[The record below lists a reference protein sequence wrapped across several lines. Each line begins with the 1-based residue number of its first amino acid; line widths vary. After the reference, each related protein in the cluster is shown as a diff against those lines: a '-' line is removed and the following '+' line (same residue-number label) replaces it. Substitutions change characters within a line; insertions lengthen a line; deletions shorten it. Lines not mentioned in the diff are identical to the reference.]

1 MIKTETSYTMTGL
14 AENIGY
20 ENSTDGLPSFPMS
33 VPGSAHTVPPPLMPF
48 NIFPDPAADMLNR
61 MKSAASESCA
71 CESDAH
77 VPDSHGY
84 KVADIFRLYW
94 KDYQAGSPVTER
106 QSKAVYDILNC
117 RTGAFG
123 YSISACDNC
132 GHTETF
138 PNSCRNSHC
147 PECQGLNRNEWVNAR
162 LDDLLPV
169 PYHHA
174 VFTLPDKIFPF
185 CLYNQKTV
193 YDLLFASAAETLKEF
208 GYDTKWL
215 GGKTGF
221 FMVLHTWGQ
230 LLTAH
235 PHVHCVIPA
244 GAYNEEISEWVHPV
258 YEKNCFLFPVRALSK
273 VFRGKFI
280 HGLKAVFDKGALEFP
295 GELAPLEC
303 KGRFEAYL
311 DNLVSTDWVVYS
323 KAPFSGAEAAVRYVG
338 RYTFRVAVSSA
349 RIVTIDNGVIR
360 FKFKNYK
367 KLKDALNY
375 KDIWEVAELP
385 ADVFIRRFLYHILP
399 KSYHRIRH
407 YGFLGGGSKALRQE
421 IWEYLVF
428 EEEAGVLEIKT
439 ESYAGTPCPECEN
452 GVLLPIVVIDG
463 SGRIIQGG
471 FSELAA
477 FRAVKRDTFEA
488 EKTAW
493 DTS

>member
-1 MIKTETSYTMTGL
+1 MINS
-14 AENIGY
+14 AENVGC
-20 ENSTDGLPSFPMS
+20 ENITDGLPLFPEYA
-33 VPGSAHTVPPPLMPF
+33 PGSPFTVPPALMPF
-48 NIFPDPAADMLNR
+48 DIFPDPTAELLNR
-61 MKSAASESCA
+61 LKLSKPEESAAAESCA
-71 CESDAH
+71 CESAECG
-77 VPDSHGY
+77 PDNHGF
-84 KVADIFRLYW
+84 KIADIFRLYW
-94 KDYQAGSPVTER
+94 KDYQAVNPVTER

-117 RTGAFG
+117 RTGTFG
-123 YSISACDNC
+123 YSISVCDKC
-132 GHTETF
+132 GYTETF

-147 PECQGLNRNEWVNAR
+147 PECQGINRNEWVNAR

-193 YDLLFASAAETLKEF
+193 YDLLFDSAAATLKEF
-208 GYDTKWL
+208 GYDPKWL

-230 LLTAH
+230 LLSSH
-235 PHVHCVIPA
+235 PHIHCVMPA
-244 GAYNEEISEWVHPV
+244 GAYNEAAGEWVCPV
-258 YEKNCFLFPVRALSK
+258 YEKNNFLFPVRALSK

-280 HGLKAVFDKGALEFP
+280 HGLKAAFDKGVLEFP
-295 GELAPLEC
+295 GDLEPLEN
-303 KGRFEAYL
+303 KGRFNAYL
-311 DNLVSTDWVVYS
+311 NKLVSKEWVVYS

-338 RYTFRVAVSSA
+338 RYTFRVAISSE
-349 RIVTIDNGVIR
+349 RIISIDNGVIR

-367 KLKDALNY
+367 KLKDAVNY
-375 KDIWEVAELP
+375 SDIWEETELP

-407 YGFLGGGSKALRQE
+407 YGFLSGSSKGLLKE
-421 IWEYLVF
+421 IWEQLVF

-439 ESYAGTPCPECEN
+439 ETYAGTPCPECEN

-463 SGRIIQGG
+463 SGRIIQGS

-477 FRAVKRDTFEA
+477 FRELKKEMCKAGKA
-488 EKTAW
+488 AW